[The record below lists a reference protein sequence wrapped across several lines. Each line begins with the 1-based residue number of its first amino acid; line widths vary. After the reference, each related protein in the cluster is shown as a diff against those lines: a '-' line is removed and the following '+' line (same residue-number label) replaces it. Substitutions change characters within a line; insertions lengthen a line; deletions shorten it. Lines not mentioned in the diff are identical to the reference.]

1 MGGRGNPRRGEG
13 KSRIVKLNH
22 IIEESA
28 FHGEMR
34 WLTCGFVAVWLR
46 WLTCGDVAAVADVWR
61 CECIP
66 FFPRT
71 LSGVTFKKKRNSR
84 DLLVSSGCES
94 IA

>member
-46 WLTCGDVAAVADVWR
+46 WLTCGDVSVYHFSPGR
-61 CECIP
+61 C
-66 FFPRT
+66 RVS
-71 LSGVTFKKKRNSR
+71 LLKKSAI
-84 DLLVSSGCES
+84 VGIC
-94 IA
+94 